1 MSHGPIRSALFVPGD
16 SDRKMAKGLDSGA
29 DCLFVDLEDSVAES
43 RKSAAREMTRTFIAD
58 VRRRAVRPLLYVRVN
73 ALDTGLTDADLD
85 GIMGAEPDGIL
96 LPKPRGGID
105 VQHLAA
111 KLAVREADHD
121 IADGAT
127 RIMCV
132 ATETAAAVFGL
143 PTYAGSSRRLAALT
157 WGAEDLSA
165 DLGAETNRLPDG
177 RHAPPYALARTL
189 TLLAAVAAGVQ
200 PIDTVYPNFRDE
212 AGFRSE
218 CEEAR
223 RDGYTGKMAIH
234 PAQVPVINHVFTP
247 PAQQVDQARKVVA
260 AFAAQPDAGVVSI
273 DGEMYDRP
281 HLLRARKLL
290 ERAGE

>member
-1 MSHGPIRSALFVPGD
+1 MIRSALFVPGD

-29 DCLFVDLEDSVAES
+29 DCLFVDLEDSVADS
-43 RKSAAREMTRTFIAD
+43 RKPLAREMAADFI
-58 VRRRAVRPLLYVRVN
+58 RAAHGREKRPLLYVRVN
-73 ALDTGLTDADLD
+73 ALDTGLTDDDLR
-85 GIMGAEPDGIL
+85 GVMGAKPDGIL

-111 KLAVREADHD
+111 KLAVREAHEG
-121 IADGAT
+121 IRAGAT
-127 RIMCV
+127 KIICV

-177 RHAPPYALARTL
+177 AWAPPYALARTM

-200 PIDTVYPNFRDE
+200 PMDTVYPNFRDE
-212 AGFRSE
+212 TGFRAE
-218 CEEAR
+218 CEAAR
-223 RDGYTGKMAIH
+223 RDGFTGKMAIH
-234 PAQVPVINHVFTP
+234 PAQVPIINAVFTP
-247 PAQQVDQARKVVA
+247 PAAEVEQAKRVVA

-273 DGEMYDRP
+273 DGEMFDKP
-281 HLLRARKLL
+281 HLARAQKLL
-290 ERAGE
+290 RRAGG